1 MANIS
6 NIIKS
11 KERVRDLAEVFTA
24 DKEVNAM
31 LDLVKYLSENIENTL
46 LEPSC
51 GNGNFLVAI
60 LKRKL
65 DTVKAKYKNQIDVE
79 FYVVK
84 AAASIYGVDIS
95 EENVLEARERMLNEI
110 KNFYSYKFNTKKP
123 NEGFYSS
130 INWILERN
138 VIVGDM
144 LNKIQDV
151 VLVEYNAVGKRPNI
165 KRQEF
170 RLTDQLKNKNEFNTL
185 FNIQKPLKNYKI
197 CNYLKLCS

>member
-123 NEGFYSS
+123 NEGFYNS

-185 FNIQKPLKNYKI
+185 FNTQKPLKSYKI